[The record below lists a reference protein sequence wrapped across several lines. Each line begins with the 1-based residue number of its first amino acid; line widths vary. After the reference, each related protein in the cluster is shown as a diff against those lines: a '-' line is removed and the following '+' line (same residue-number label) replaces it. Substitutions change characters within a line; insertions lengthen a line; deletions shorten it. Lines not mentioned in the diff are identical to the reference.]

1 MENIEQRVR
10 AIFADQFGMNPA
22 DIKDDDTWES
32 LDGDSLDRVE
42 LVMAVEDDFGIEVP
56 DEELEKLYSV
66 AQFIAYVQGSVKA

>member
-56 DEELEKLYSV
+56 DEELEKLHSV

>member
-56 DEELEKLYSV
+56 DEELEKMYSV
-66 AQFIAYVQGSVKA
+66 AQFIAYVQGNVKA

>member
-10 AIFADQFGMNPA
+10 AIFAEQFGLNSA

>member
-56 DEELEKLYSV
+56 DEELEKMYSV